1 MRAVNPL
8 LFVPIGLVLSATIA
22 LLAYRRGS
30 LSRSGVF
37 GAMLTGTL
45 HFGFGGLTWGLT
57 LIAFFVSSTLLS
69 HYKKR
74 EKAPVVRQFAKG
86 GRRDFGQVLANGG
99 VGAALAVCFNFHPTG
114 LLFVAF
120 VGVMATVAADTWAT
134 ELGTLSRHR
143 PRLITTGRVVPA
155 GTSGGITALGMGATL
170 AGALAMGLVAWG
182 LAATFGSG
190 VGAWWIVC
198 AGLVA
203 GLVGSLADSL
213 LGATVQV
220 HYRDATGEI
229 TEKPGGTHARGI
241 AWMTNDAVNLF
252 ASLIGG
258 IVAGGIGILFS

>member
-86 GRRDFGQVLANGG
+86 GRRDFGQALANGG
-99 VGAALAVCFNFHPTG
+99 VGAALAVCFNLHPTG

-134 ELGTLSRHR
+134 ELGIPLSPSTTPDHDRACRARRYIGGYHR
-143 PRLITTGRVVPA
+143 ARYGCDACRVPRDGPCRV
-155 GTSGGITALGMGATL
+155 
-170 AGALAMGLVAWG
+170 G
-182 LAATFGSG
+182 LAATLAVASARGGSC
-190 VGAWWIVC
+190 VRVSSPASSGASRI
-198 AGLVA
+198 A
-203 GLVGSLADSL
+203 SS
-213 LGATVQV
+213 VQ
-220 HYRDATGEI
+220 RCRRTTAMRRARS
-229 TEKPGGTHARGI
+229 PRSRAAPTHAASRG
-241 AWMTNDAVNLF
+241 
-252 ASLIGG
+252 
-258 IVAGGIGILFS
+258 